1 MSVSVIA
8 QRQQDQ
14 LKEIRRQQAVKDKQ
28 AFDKCIAFWDK
39 KFEQK

>member
-1 MSVSVIA
+1 MPASIIA
-8 QRQQDQ
+8 QRQLEQ
-14 LKEIRRQQAVKDKQ
+14 LKEIRRQQVIKDKQ